1 MYILFDIG
9 ATKMRIARASSLD
22 SFDTPRIVDTPQSFE
37 SAMELFVTIAKEL
50 AGSEKIEALAGGVSG
65 SLSPDRRTIEV
76 SPHLPLWS
84 GKSIPGELEIKLGAP
99 VFIENDCTIVGLG
112 EAHAGAGIGK
122 HIMAYITVSTGVG
135 GTRIIDGRP
144 DETARGFEPGQQI
157 IDTDNSLLP
166 EYRMPATLENCISGT
181 AVAERSHKKPYE
193 ISQNDPLWGQLADWL
208 SVGLTNL
215 IVMWS
220 PDVIVLGGSMMVGNP
235 AIPMERLYD
244 KVKEKVAIFKQL
256 PEIKKAELGAI
267 GGIHGA
273 LVFLKEKLKNK

>member
-1 MYILFDIG
+1 
-9 ATKMRIARASSLD
+9 MRIARASSLD
-22 SFDTPRIVDTPQSFE
+22 SFDTPIIVDTPQSFE
-37 SAMELFVTIAKEL
+37 VGMDLFVKTAQQL
-50 AGSEKIEALAGGVSG
+50 AGAEKIEAIAGGVSG
-65 SLSPDRRTIEV
+65 SLSPDRRTLEV

-84 GKSIPGELEIKLGAP
+84 GKSVPAALEERLSAS

-112 EAHAGAGIGK
+112 EAHVGAGKNK

-135 GTRIIDGRP
+135 GTRIIDGKP

-157 IDTDNSLLP
+157 IDTDNSLIP
-166 EYRMPATLENCISGT
+166 ECHMPATLENCISGT
-181 AVAERSHKKPYE
+181 SVGERAGKKPYE
-193 ISQNDPLWGQLADWL
+193 IPQNDPVWEQLADWL
-208 SVGLTNL
+208 AVGLSNL

-235 AIPMERLYD
+235 AIPMERVHD

-256 PEIKKAELGAI
+256 PEIKRAELGAI

-273 LVFLKEKLKNK
+273 LVYLKEKLAEK